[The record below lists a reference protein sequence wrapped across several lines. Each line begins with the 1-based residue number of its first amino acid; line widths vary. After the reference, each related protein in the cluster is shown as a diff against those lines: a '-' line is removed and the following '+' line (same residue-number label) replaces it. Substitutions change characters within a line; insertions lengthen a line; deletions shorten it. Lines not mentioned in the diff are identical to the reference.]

1 MSRRRRKKGKKIKK
15 KLRSRKRN
23 RQSRNKKKIRKKLKS
38 KSSSKKPILT
48 KDEDGNVLIK
58 VSDNWANQAFVNQ
71 SKYKKKYNLSVKENE
86 NFWKKEG
93 KRITWIK
100 PYTKIKDVKYSKE
113 DVKIKWFYDGSLNA
127 SVNCIDRH
135 LKKKWK

>member
-1 MSRRRRKKGKKIKK
+1 MKIFGKK
-15 KLRSRKRN
+15 R
-23 RQSRNKKKIRKKLKS
+23 
-38 KSSSKKPILT
+38 
-48 KDEDGNVLIK
+48 E
-58 VSDNWANQAFVNQ
+58 
-71 SKYKKKYNLSVKENE
+71 
-86 NFWKKEG
+86 

-135 LKKKWK
+135 LKKNGNKTAIIWVGDDPADSKKYLTKNYTKMFVKQQTFLKALAYKRRQSYNLSYDDPRVSLHYVGVR